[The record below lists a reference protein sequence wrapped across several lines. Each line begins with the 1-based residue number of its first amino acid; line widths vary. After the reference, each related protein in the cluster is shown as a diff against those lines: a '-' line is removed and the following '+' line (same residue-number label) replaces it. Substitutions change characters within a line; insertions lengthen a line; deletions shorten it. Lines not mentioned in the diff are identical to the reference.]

1 MDSMS
6 RLRWASYRFLIF
18 GIAVL
23 VSFGLS
29 VLPMVGNA
37 MAADLEL
44 DDRSGCTGSQV
55 TFTLSVNN
63 APNEVAS
70 LGVDI
75 GFDQSV
81 LQYVSADFTGT
92 LLEGFDFKQVNVPSA
107 GVLRLG
113 GFEAGGDSIVA
124 GANGALVKLTFN
136 VIGEQDHPLPLSALK
151 DDITGWTTKDG
162 SFTHVCFAIEP
173 STVTTCEGASVAFT
187 VVPEG
192 VGIPPFTWRVN
203 EEMVQTGDSR
213 NFKYM
218 FTEAGIYAIRVWD
231 SSVPAQTAEA
241 TATVVA
247 EDDSGALDIEGAR
260 GSSGETVTIGIRIQ
274 EAPNQVAA
282 LGFDVTYDLAIL
294 TYNAYSRGDLITDFD
309 FFNVN
314 PVEPGRLRV
323 GGFEAGADKI
333 PQGASGSLVELTF
346 SVNPALDPEECICS
360 FVEPEDLK
368 DDIGGWTA
376 SMGNFLA
383 NCGCNGDVNGDGE
396 ITPMDALC
404 AFEAYLLI
412 CPTSCGI
419 PCDEV
424 CGDVTRDGEITPA
437 DALCIF
443 EKYLMLPSCLD

>member
-6 RLRWASYRFLIF
+6 KLRGIFHRFLIF

-113 GFEAGGDSIVA
+113 GFEAGGDRIVA

-136 VIGEQDHPLPLSALK
+136 VISDQGHPLPLSALK

-192 VGIPPFTWRVN
+192 VGVAPFIWKVN
-203 EEMVQTGDSR
+203 GEDVQETSR
-213 NFKYM
+213 DFKYR
-218 FTEAGIYAIRVWD
+218 FTEAGLYTISVED
-231 SSVPAQTAEA
+231 SSVPAETAEA

-260 GSSGETVTIGIRIQ
+260 GSSGQMLTIGIRIQ
-274 EAPNQVAA
+274 NAPNQVAA
-282 LGFDVTYDLAIL
+282 LGFDVTYDPEVLF
-294 TYNAYSRGDLITDFD
+294 SMGFSPGELITDFD

-346 SVNPALDPEECICS
+346 SVNPDLDPNECLCS

-383 NCGCNGDVNGDGE
+383 NCDCNGDVNGDGE

-419 PCDEV
+419 PCEEV